1 MEPAQRVFTG
11 HRQPET
17 MSISGVMEKFSSYQ
31 PDDITG
37 YLIRHFA
44 RRRMN
49 RDLAFRQC
57 GIRLAIGAVEIPS
70 STRRLAF
77 GFNQDTEFFS
87 HTPIVIFHEQ
97 PLALASPGAEL
108 RFRDEKLIRR

>member
-37 YLIRHFA
+37 YLIGHFA
-44 RRRMN
+44 RRWMN

-57 GIRLAIGAVEIPS
+57 GIRLAIRAVKIPS
-70 STRRLAF
+70 SARRLTV
-77 GFNQDTEFFS
+77 GFNQDIEFFS
-87 HTPIVIFHEQ
+87 HPSIVIFHQQ
-97 PLALASPGAEL
+97 PLALAS
-108 RFRDEKLIRR
+108 